1 MPFACNSPYGSNSG
15 SVASASTNLTDEIF
29 SSIPA
34 TLLFVSISGCTSEY
48 TSIICL
54 QFSYIPSQ
62 IILFTQSTV
71 PGRRRSVHSLRSA
84 APRLRRHLQIKY
96 GACRDKRRTLSEG
109 EDFCDYHLVRTRLK
123 NFVKVPDRQVFA
135 LMQKTDCLNREAVSL
150 TFSVSPLAKFCM
162 SWYLRSSELS
172 QNQMIIHKN
181 QYSPSPEFDLYLPA
195 ITGNPLSYLTPFVL
209 AFPR

>member
-34 TLLFVSISGCTSEY
+34 TLLFVSLSGCATKY

-62 IILFTQSTV
+62 IVLFTHSTV
-71 PGRRRSVHSLRSA
+71 PGRRRSVHALRA
-84 APRLRRHLQIKY
+84 AYSRLRRYPQIKY
-96 GACRDKRRTLSEG
+96 GVWRDIRRTLSEG
-109 EDFCDYHLVRTRLK
+109 GRERFLKVFSDMARLK
-123 NFVKVPDRQVFA
+123 NFVKVLNEQVFA

-150 TFSVSPLAKFCM
+150 TFSVSFLAKFC
-162 SWYLRSSELS
+162 
-172 QNQMIIHKN
+172 
-181 QYSPSPEFDLYLPA
+181 EF
-195 ITGNPLSYLTPFVL
+195 
-209 AFPR
+209 

>member
-34 TLLFVSISGCTSEY
+34 TLLFVSISGCTVE
-48 TSIICL
+48 IA
-54 QFSYIPSQ
+54 
-62 IILFTQSTV
+62 
-71 PGRRRSVHSLRSA
+71 HSLRSA
-84 APRLRRHLQIKY
+84 APRLRRHPQIKY

-109 EDFCDYHLVRTRLK
+109 EDFCDYHLGRTRLK

-181 QYSPSPEFDLYLPA
+181 QYSPSPEFNLYLPA